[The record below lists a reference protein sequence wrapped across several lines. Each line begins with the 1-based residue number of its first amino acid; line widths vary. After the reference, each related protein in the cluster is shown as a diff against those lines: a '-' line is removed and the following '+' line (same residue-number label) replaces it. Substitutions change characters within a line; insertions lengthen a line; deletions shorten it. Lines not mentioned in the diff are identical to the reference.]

1 MMTPLCAKLVPSPVS
16 ILRSSWLIAVCVAP
30 IWLSAQTTI
39 DTTKLEDEAVQR
51 TTEYIRLNTTNPP
64 GNEVQT
70 MRFLARILQQEG
82 IPFDTASSA
91 PGRGNIWARLKGG
104 PKPALVLLHHMDVV
118 PADPKYWDADPFAA
132 TVKNGEIYGRGTLD
146 TKTLGIVEL
155 EAFLALHR
163 SHTPLD
169 RDVIF
174 MATADE
180 EAGGVFGAQWVVQ
193 HHPEAF
199 RGAGFLINEGSMGS
213 VDGTRQSFAIEVTQ
227 KTPFWLKLTTT
238 GKAGHGSTPPPASA
252 VNRLI
257 RALYR
262 LQTYDFAPRVVSAVA
277 TYFAAIAPTASP
289 KWKDVLTNPATLT
302 TDHNA
307 LAEFQIDLP
316 ELAAL
321 VRNTCSITGLQGSN
335 KINVVPPEA
344 SALVDCRLLPD
355 QDHEAF
361 LREFTGVLNDRLHA
375 GRDRDQHAALRR
387 DRRRRPSPL
396 PRREHRA
403 VRRDRIYRQP
413 LVPRPRHRE
422 LRLCAVHGAR
432 SRTVRGAWKQRTLV
446 SGEHPPR
453 HTNDARDR
461 QPRGERI
468 ELERCR
474 RDRIHVRSD
483 AAGRCASL
491 EEPIS

>member
-1 MMTPLCAKLVPSPVS
+1 MITYLWHRIALSRTMAFHSVCLMAMCAAVPQ
-16 ILRSSWLIAVCVAP
+16 
-30 IWLSAQTTI
+30 LSAQSTI

-155 EAFLALHR
+155 ETFLALHR
-163 SHTPLD
+163 SHAPLD

-199 RGAGFLINEGSMGS
+199 RGAGFLINEGSQGS
-213 VDGTRQSFAIEVTQ
+213 VDGSRQSFAIEVTQ
-227 KTPFWLKLTTT
+227 KTPFWLKLTTA
-238 GKAGHGSTPPPASA
+238 GKPGHGSTPPPASA

-262 LQTYDFAPRVVSAVA
+262 LQTYEFAPRVVPAVA
-277 TYFAAIAPTASP
+277 TYFATIAPTASP
-289 KWKDVLTNPATLT
+289 RWKDLLANPATLIA
-302 TDHNA
+302 DRNA
-307 LAEFQIDLP
+307 LAELQIDLP
-316 ELAAL
+316 GLAAL

-344 SALVDCRLLPD
+344 QALVDCRLLPD
-355 QDHEAF
+355 QDHDAF
-361 LREFTGVLNDRLHA
+361 LREFVGVLNDPDIKIERIIDFTPA
-375 GRDRDQHAALRR
+375 VSATNT
-387 DRRRRPSPL
+387 PL
-396 PRREHRA
+396 YDA
-403 VRRDRIYRQP
+403 IVAVVRRHYPDASIAPSVETGFTDSHWFRDLGIACYGFAP
-413 LVPRPRHRE
+413 FLVPAAE
-422 LRLCAVHGAR
+422 ESGVHG
-432 SRTVRGAWKQRTLV
+432 
-446 SGEHPPR
+446 
-453 HTNDARDR
+453 NN
-461 QPRGERI
+461 ERI
-468 ELERCR
+468 SVENIRRGTQMMLEIVSR
-474 RDRIHVRSD
+474 VT
-483 AAGRCASL
+483 GG
-491 EEPIS
+491 